1 MIPVEPQKGNGTGLL
16 TDEQRQRQV
25 QRIVHSA
32 SFRNASMLQQLLQFL
47 AARMGDHSTDTLKEY
62 TIGVEAFSR
71 PQDFDP
77 KTDTIVRVQ
86 IHRLRQKLREYYE
99 SDGQRDPVLIE
110 IPKGHYLP
118 VFREVSHPHLDHA
131 FAGEEELPAAIADAG
146 NGKAEPGRKSR
157 RWNESLGIAGGL
169 AGVAAIA
176 LFAFGFWMGRQLHLR
191 TQTAPGYAAT
201 AADRTA
207 DPVKAFWATLIGND
221 PHPVI
226 AYPDAVFLLDSFNDL
241 FRFRRGATDFRG
253 SPVDPHLA
261 QQFASNPELV
271 ARAGPLYYENSYLGF
286 GELQS
291 VGMLSNLFGQM
302 GITPIIK
309 PSRELTGD
317 DLKLHNVIML
327 GSSAQNIAVAQLSTV
342 GDFRFKDP
350 DSRVE
355 EWRGMIVNG
364 HPRAGEEA
372 SYHVERDP
380 HTQVLES
387 DFALITIQPGV
398 VPGRYIANLG
408 GLDTTG
414 TEGAVMFA
422 TSRSGVEELN
432 QVLRTNSLAGAQSA
446 PPLFQ
451 ALLNVRL
458 QKGYDVL
465 GASLVTVHSL
475 TTEHNTGADGT
486 LSLTGTQ

>member
-1 MIPVEPQKGNGTGLL
+1 MAPVETHKGNGAGLL
-16 TDEQRQRQV
+16 ADEQRQRQV
-25 QRIVHSA
+25 QRIVQSA

-47 AARMGDHSTDTLKEY
+47 AARVGDQNGETLKEY
-62 TIGVEAFSR
+62 TIGVEAFRR
-71 PQDFDP
+71 PHDFDP

-86 IHRLRQKLREYYE
+86 IHRLRQKLKEYYE
-99 SDGQRDPVLIE
+99 SDGRRDPILIE

-118 VFREVSHPHLDHA
+118 LFREVSHPHFDHT
-131 FAGEEELPAAIADAG
+131 FADEEESPVGASDAG
-146 NGKAEPGRKSR
+146 NGKTAPDTGNR
-157 RWNESLGIAGGL
+157 RRSELSAIAGAL

-191 TQTAPGYAAT
+191 TQSAPSYAAT
-201 AADRTA
+201 AADHTA
-207 DPVKAFWATLIGND
+207 DPVKAFWAALVGND

-226 AYPDAVFLLDSFNDL
+226 AYPDAVFLLDDYNDL

-253 SPVDPHLA
+253 APVDPHLA

-286 GELQS
+286 GELKS

-302 GITPIIK
+302 GITPIVK

-327 GSSAQNIAVAQLSTV
+327 GSSAQNIAVAQLNAV

-350 DSRVE
+350 DTRIE
-355 EWRGMIVNG
+355 EWRGMIVNA
-364 HPRAGEEA
+364 HPRPGEQA
-372 SYHVERDP
+372 TYHVERDP

-387 DFALITIQPGV
+387 DYALITIQPGV
-398 VPGRYIANLG
+398 VPGRYIADLG

-422 TSRSGVEELN
+422 TSRSGAEELYR
-432 QVLRTNSLAGAQSA
+432 VLRTNGLVGAPGT
-446 PPLFQ
+446 PPFFQ
-451 ALLNVRL
+451 ALLKVRL
-458 QKGYDVL
+458 QRGYDVL
-465 GASLVTVHSL
+465 GASLVTVHPL
-475 TTEHNTGADGT
+475 TTDHSAGAE
-486 LSLTGTQ
+486 SAISHSEAQ

>member
-1 MIPVEPQKGNGTGLL
+1 MAPVETHKGNGVGLL
-16 TDEQRQRQV
+16 ADEQRQRQV

-47 AARMGDHSTDTLKEY
+47 AARVSDHDGETLKEY
-62 TIGVEAFSR
+62 TIGVEAFRR
-71 PQDFDP
+71 PHDFDP

-86 IHRLRQKLREYYE
+86 IHRLRQKLKEYYE
-99 SDGQRDPVLIE
+99 SDGRTDPVLIE

-118 VFREVSHPHLDHA
+118 VFTEVSRPQFDHT
-131 FAGEEELPAAIADAG
+131 FTGEEELPVTYAG
-146 NGKAEPGRKSR
+146 NGRAVSDRISR
-157 RWNESLGIAGGL
+157 RWRELFTIAGVFG
-169 AGVAAIA
+169 GVAAIA
-176 LFAFGFWMGRQLHLR
+176 LFAFGFWMGRQIHLR
-191 TQTAPGYAAT
+191 TQTAPGNAAT

-207 DPVKAFWATLIGND
+207 DPIKVFWAALVGND

-226 AYPDAVFLLDSFNDL
+226 AYPDAVFLLDNYNDL

-253 SPVDPHLA
+253 APVDPHLA
-261 QQFASNPELV
+261 EQFASNPDLV

-317 DLKLHNVIML
+317 DLKLHNIIML

-350 DSRVE
+350 DTRIE
-355 EWRGMIVNG
+355 EWRGIIVNA
-364 HPRAGEEA
+364 HPRTGEQA
-372 SYHVERDP
+372 TYHVERDP

-387 DFALITIQPGV
+387 DYALITVQPGV
-398 VPGRYIANLG
+398 VPGRYIADLG

-422 TSRSGVEELN
+422 TSRSGVEELYR
-432 QVLRTNSLAGAQSA
+432 VLRVNNLAGA
-446 PPLFQ
+446 PPFFQ
-451 ALLNVRL
+451 ALLKVRL

-465 GASLVTVHSL
+465 GASLVAVHPVS
-475 TTEHNTGADGT
+475 TDHGAGAEGVN
-486 LSLTGTQ
+486 SRSGMQ

>member
-1 MIPVEPQKGNGTGLL
+1 VAPVETHAGNGTGLL

-47 AARMGDHSTDTLKEY
+47 TARAGDRSGESLKEY

-99 SDGQRDPVLIE
+99 SDGQLDPVLIE

-118 VFREVSHPHLDHA
+118 VFSEVPHSHLDHTS
-131 FAGEEELPAAIADAG
+131 AGEEESPAAISDAG
-146 NGKAEPGRKSR
+146 NGKAAPGWRNRFRS
-157 RWNESLGIAGGL
+157 ESFGIAGAL

-176 LFAFGFWMGRQLHLR
+176 LVALGFWMGRALHFHS
-191 TQTAPGYAAT
+191 QTAQGYAAT

-207 DPVKAFWATLIGND
+207 DPVKAFWTTLIGND

-241 FRFRRGATDFRG
+241 FRFRQGATDFRG
-253 SPVDPHLA
+253 APVDPHLA

-342 GDFRFKDP
+342 GDFRFKNP
-350 DSRVE
+350 YTKIE
-355 EWRGMIVNG
+355 EWQGLIANA
-364 HPRAGEEA
+364 HPRPGEEA
-372 SYHVERDP
+372 NYHVERDP

-387 DFALITIQPGV
+387 DYALITIQPGV
-398 VPGRYIANLG
+398 VSGRYIANLG

-432 QVLRTNSLAGAQSA
+432 RVLRTNSLSGAQGA

-451 ALLNVRL
+451 ALMNVRL

-465 GASLVTVHSL
+465 GASLVTVHPL
-475 TTEHNTGADGT
+475 TADHNTSDQGT
-486 LSLTGTQ
+486 LSRTGAQ